1 METVCSNNKCNGC
14 MSCLDICPREA
25 IHIEKSLKS
34 YNAHIDMEKCIA
46 CGLCHNV
53 CPSNASCLAH
63 PPQMWCQGWSN
74 DLEIRKNGSSG
85 GVATAL
91 SLNFIRN
98 GGYVCSCVFND
109 GKFGFVITADEKD
122 LANFSGSKYIKSDA
136 IGIYSKVFTLLQR
149 GEKVLFIGLPCQVAG
164 MVNYAKFKRND
175 KNLYTVDL
183 ICHGTPSPMFLDM
196 FLSQYGVLA
205 KNCDNI
211 GFRVKDSFQI
221 NDNSRTFSSVGV
233 CDRYMT
239 AFLSALNY
247 TDNCYRCQFA
257 KKERVS
263 DITLGDSWGSNC
275 DSNEWKKGVSLI
287 LCQSDKGE
295 ELLSQSNLHLF
306 DVDLDNAI
314 AHNHQLSTPSI
325 APKSRAKFF
334 RDIEKGMNFNGAVK
348 RALPKECIKQD
359 FKALLIKLHI
369 LPRAA
374 EGGRVTYQVII
385 RKAKNE

>member
-1 METVCSNNKCNGC
+1 METVCNNNKCNGC

-53 CPSNASCLAH
+53 CPNNASCLAH

-374 EGGRVTYQVII
+374 GGGRVTYQVII

>member
-325 APKSRAKFF
+325 APKSRAKF
-334 RDIEKGMNFNGAVK
+334 
-348 RALPKECIKQD
+348 
-359 FKALLIKLHI
+359 
-369 LPRAA
+369 
-374 EGGRVTYQVII
+374 
-385 RKAKNE
+385 

>member
-369 LPRAA
+369 LPRATG
-374 EGGRVTYQVII
+374 GGRVTYQVII

>member
-109 GKFGFVITADEKD
+109 GKLGFVITADEKD

-295 ELLSQSNLHLF
+295 KLLSQSNLHLF

-334 RDIEKGMNFNGAVK
+334 RDIEKDMNFNGAVK

-374 EGGRVTYQVII
+374 GGGRVTYQVII

>member
-34 YNAHIDMEKCIA
+34 YNAHIDMEKCIE

-53 CPSNASCLAH
+53 CPNNASCLAH

-374 EGGRVTYQVII
+374 GGGQSDLSSYYRES
-385 RKAKNE
+385 KK

>member
-295 ELLSQSNLHLF
+295 KLLSQSNLHLF

-334 RDIEKGMNFNGAVK
+334 RDIEKDMNFNGAVK

-374 EGGRVTYQVII
+374 GGGRVTYQVII

>member
-1 METVCSNNKCNGC
+1 METVCGNNKCNGC

-295 ELLSQSNLHLF
+295 KLLSQSNLHLF

-334 RDIEKGMNFNGAVK
+334 RDIEKDMNFNGAVK

-374 EGGRVTYQVII
+374 GGGRVTYQVII

>member
-63 PPQMWCQGWSN
+63 PPQKWYQGWSN

-98 GGYVCSCVFND
+98 GGYICSCVFND
-109 GKFGFVITADEKD
+109 GKFGFAITADEKD
-122 LANFSGSKYIKSDA
+122 LASFSGSKYVKSDA
-136 IGIYSKVFTLLQR
+136 IGIYSKVSALLQR
-149 GEKVLFIGLPCQVAG
+149 GKNVLFIGLPCQVAG
-164 MVNYAKFKRND
+164 MVNYAKFKKND

-196 FLSQYGVLA
+196 FLSQYGVSA
-205 KNCDNI
+205 KKCNNI

-221 NDNSRTFSSVGV
+221 NDSSRMFSLVGV
-233 CDRYMT
+233 CDCYMT

-275 DSNEWKKGVSLI
+275 DGNEWKKGISLI
-287 LCQSDKGE
+287 LCQSDKGK
-295 ELLSQSNLHLF
+295 ELLSQSNLHLL

-314 AHNHQLSTPSI
+314 AHNHQLSAPSI

-334 RDIEKGMNFNGAVK
+334 RDIEKGMNFNRAVK
-348 RALPKECIKQD
+348 KALPKECIKQD
-359 FKALLIKLHI
+359 LKTVLIKLHI
-369 LPRAA
+369 LPRAD
-374 EGGRVTYQVII
+374 GGRVTYQIII
-385 RKAKNE
+385 RKAEND

>member
-275 DSNEWKKGVSLI
+275 DSNEWKKGGSLI

-374 EGGRVTYQVII
+374 GGGRVTYQVII

>member
-53 CPSNASCLAH
+53 CPNNASCLAH

-275 DSNEWKKGVSLI
+275 DSNEWILFCVKAIKERNYCLNRICIFLMLIWTMLLRIIINFLRLLLHQSHVQNFLETLKK
-287 LCQSDKGE
+287 
-295 ELLSQSNLHLF
+295 
-306 DVDLDNAI
+306 A
-314 AHNHQLSTPSI
+314 
-325 APKSRAKFF
+325 
-334 RDIEKGMNFNGAVK
+334 
-348 RALPKECIKQD
+348 
-359 FKALLIKLHI
+359 
-369 LPRAA
+369 
-374 EGGRVTYQVII
+374 
-385 RKAKNE
+385 

>member
-374 EGGRVTYQVII
+374 GGQSDLSSYY
-385 RKAKNE
+385 KESKK

>member
-34 YNAHIDMEKCIA
+34 YNAHIDIEKCIA

-221 NDNSRTFSSVGV
+221 NDNTRTFSSVGV

-374 EGGRVTYQVII
+374 GGGRVTYQVII

>member
-25 IHIEKSLKS
+25 IYIEKSLKS
-34 YNAHIDMEKCIA
+34 YNAHIDMEKCIE

-136 IGIYSKVFTLLQR
+136 IGIYSKVFTLLQK

-205 KNCDNI
+205 KNCYNI

-369 LPRAA
+369 LHRAA
-374 EGGRVTYQVII
+374 GG
-385 RKAKNE
+385 AE

>member
-14 MSCLDICPREA
+14 MSCLDICPRGA
-25 IHIEKSLKS
+25 IHIEKSLKY
-34 YNAHIDMEKCIA
+34 YNAHVDMKKCIA

-53 CPSNASCLAH
+53 CPSNTSCLAH
-63 PPQMWCQGWSN
+63 PPKMWYQGWSN
-74 DLEIRKNGSSG
+74 DLEIRINGSSG

-91 SLNFIRN
+91 SMNFIRN
-98 GGYVCSCVFND
+98 GGYVCSCVFKD
-109 GKFGFVITADEKD
+109 GKFGFAITADEKD
-122 LANFSGSKYIKSDA
+122 FSGSKYIKSDA
-136 IGIYSKVFTLLQR
+136 IGIYSKVSTLLQR
-149 GEKVLFIGLPCQVAG
+149 GKRVLFIGLPCQVAG
-164 MVNYAKFKRND
+164 MVNYAKFKKND

-196 FLSQYGVLA
+196 FLSQYRVLV

-221 NDNSRTFSSVGV
+221 NDNSRTFSAVGV

-275 DSNEWKKGVSLI
+275 DGNEWKKGVSLI

-295 ELLSQSNLHLF
+295 ELLSQSNLHLL

-314 AHNHQLSTPSI
+314 AHNHQLSAPST
-325 APKSRAKFF
+325 APKSRANFF
-334 RDIEKGMNFNGAVK
+334 RDIEKGMDFNGSVK

-369 LPRAA
+369 LPRTA
-374 EGGRVTYQVII
+374 GGRVTYQVII
-385 RKAKNE
+385 RKAENE

>member
-25 IHIEKSLKS
+25 IYIEKSLKS
-34 YNAHIDMEKCIA
+34 YNAHIDKEKCIA

-221 NDNSRTFSSVGV
+221 NDNSRTLSSVGV

-334 RDIEKGMNFNGAVK
+334 RDIGKGMNFNGAVK

-374 EGGRVTYQVII
+374 GGGQGDLSSYY
-385 RKAKNE
+385 KESKK

>member
-63 PPQMWCQGWSN
+63 QPQMWCQGWSN

-183 ICHGTPSPMFLDM
+183 ICHETPSPMFLDM

-374 EGGRVTYQVII
+374 GG
-385 RKAKNE
+385 AE

>member
-348 RALPKECIKQD
+348 RALQKECIKQD

-374 EGGRVTYQVII
+374 GGGRVTYQVII

>member
-295 ELLSQSNLHLF
+295 KLLSQSNLHLF

-334 RDIEKGMNFNGAVK
+334 RDIEKDMNFNGAVK

-374 EGGRVTYQVII
+374 GGGRVTYQVII
-385 RKAKNE
+385 RKAKK

>member
-1 METVCSNNKCNGC
+1 
-14 MSCLDICPREA
+14 
-25 IHIEKSLKS
+25 
-34 YNAHIDMEKCIA
+34 
-46 CGLCHNV
+46 
-53 CPSNASCLAH
+53 
-63 PPQMWCQGWSN
+63 
-74 DLEIRKNGSSG
+74 
-85 GVATAL
+85 
-91 SLNFIRN
+91 
-98 GGYVCSCVFND
+98 
-109 GKFGFVITADEKD
+109 
-122 LANFSGSKYIKSDA
+122 
-136 IGIYSKVFTLLQR
+136 
-149 GEKVLFIGLPCQVAG
+149 

-221 NDNSRTFSSVGV
+221 NDNSRTLSSVGV

-374 EGGRVTYQVII
+374 GGGQSDLSSYY
-385 RKAKNE
+385 KESKK

>member
-14 MSCLDICPREA
+14 MSCLDICRREA
-25 IHIEKSLKS
+25 IYIEKSLKS
-34 YNAHIDMEKCIA
+34 YNAHIDKEKCIA

-211 GFRVKDSFQI
+211 AFRVKDSFQI

-374 EGGRVTYQVII
+374 GGGRVTYQVII